1 MNCQQP
7 TVWQGANSV
16 QERKDMK
23 QFISLS
29 DGSLLTKIVTRTAEF
44 VSPKHPDKICD
55 QISDAI
61 LDAYL
66 AKDKHARVA
75 VDVMA
80 AHGTMCIA
88 GEVTSSAKSIDVE
101 KIARQYV
108 GEDMKII
115 INIAK
120 QSPEIARGVD
130 VGGAGDQ
137 GIMVGYACAEN
148 DEYLPTEYVLAR
160 NLCQYIYN
168 QYQFDGKTQITVE
181 ITYYNGIFVKAVI
194 KHAVISWQN
203 VAKNE
208 LKKLLDDW
216 AEKLQDDIS
225 ISSDYS
231 YSINPAGD
239 WSIGG
244 FDADSGLTGRKIVV
258 DNYGPRVPVGG
269 GAFSGKDPSKVDRS
283 AAYMARKIA
292 VDYLKKHHANEVLVN
307 ISYALGRVEPVDATA
322 YIDGHKCA
330 IKDYDL
336 SPRAIIK
343 QLDLCWPQYAE
354 MAKWGHHS
362 DTIKAYAP

>member
-7 TVWQGANSV
+7 TYLQGANSV

-29 DGSLLTKIVTRTAEF
+29 GGSLQTRIVTRTAEF

-66 AKDKHARVA
+66 TKDRNAHVA
-75 VDVMA
+75 VDVAA
-80 AHGTMCIA
+80 AHGKMLIT
-88 GEVTSSAKSIDVE
+88 GEITSSAKRINIE
-101 KIARQYV
+101 KIARKYV
-108 GEDMKII
+108 DDKMQIE

-137 GIMVGYACAEN
+137 GIMVGYACADN
-148 DEYLPTEYVLAR
+148 DEYLPQEYVLAR
-160 NLCQYIYN
+160 DLCKYIYDKFP
-168 QYQFDGKTQITVE
+168 YDGKTQVTIDCV
-181 ITYYNGIFVKAVI
+181 YYNNVFVKASI
-194 KHAVISWQN
+194 KHIVISWQN
-203 VAKNE
+203 VPKTE
-208 LKKLLDDW
+208 LEKLLREW
-216 AEKLQDDIS
+216 TKTLPQNTSLSTE
-225 ISSDYS
+225 YE

-292 VDYLKKHHANEVLVN
+292 VDYLKKHQANEVIVN
-307 ISYALGRVEPVDATA
+307 ISYALGRAEPVDATA
-322 YIDGHKCA
+322 FIDGHRCT
-330 IKDYDL
+330 INQYDL

-343 QLDLCWPQYAE
+343 QLNLLKPNYAE
-354 MAKWGHHS
+354 RAKWGHHS
-362 DTIKAYAP
+362 V

>member
-1 MNCQQP
+1 
-7 TVWQGANSV
+7 
-16 QERKDMK
+16 MK

-29 DGSLLTKIVTRTAEF
+29 GSSLHTKIVTRTAEF

-66 AKDKHARVA
+66 EKDPHARVA
-75 VDVMA
+75 VDVAA
-80 AHGTMCIA
+80 AHGFMLIT
-88 GEVTSSAKSIDVE
+88 GEVTSAAKVNIE
-101 KIARQYV
+101 KIARKYV
-108 GEDMKII
+108 GGEIEIK

-148 DEYLPTEYVLAR
+148 NEYLPEEYVLAR
-160 NLCQYIYN
+160 NLCKFIYDKHP
-168 QYQFDGKTQITVE
+168 YDGKTQVTINAV
-181 ITYYNGIFVKAVI
+181 YYNDVFIKAGI
-194 KHAVISWQN
+194 KHIVISWQN
-203 VAKNE
+203 VSKKE
-208 LKKLLDDW
+208 LEKLLQKW
-216 AEKLQDDIS
+216 IKTLPNNIS
-225 ISSDYS
+225 LGTDYS

-239 WSIGG
+239 WTQGG

-292 VDYLKKHHANEVLVN
+292 IDYLEKHQANEVIVN
-307 ISYALGRVEPVDATA
+307 ISYALGRAEPVDATA
-322 YIDGHKCA
+322 FIDGHKCE
-330 IKDYDL
+330 ITDYDL

-343 QLDLCWPQYAE
+343 QLDLLRPHYAE
-354 MAKWGHHS
+354 RAKWGHHS
-362 DTIKAYAP
+362 DSLMLK

>member
-1 MNCQQP
+1 
-7 TVWQGANSV
+7 
-16 QERKDMK
+16 MK

-29 DGSLLTKIVTRTAEF
+29 GGSLQTKIVTRTAEF

-66 AKDKHARVA
+66 TKDSQARVA
-75 VDVMA
+75 VDVAA
-80 AHGTMCIA
+80 AHGKMFIT
-88 GEVTSSAKSIDVE
+88 GEITSSAKAINIE
-101 KIARQYV
+101 KIARKYV
-108 GEDMKII
+108 GADMHIDV
-115 INIAK
+115 NIAK

-160 NLCQYIYN
+160 DLCKYIYDKHP
-168 QYQFDGKTQITVE
+168 YDGKTQVTINAV
-181 ITYYNGIFVKAVI
+181 YYNNVFIKAGI
-194 KHAVISWQN
+194 KHIVISWQN
-203 VAKNE
+203 VSHQKLE
-208 LKKLLDDW
+208 KQLEKWLKKLPTN
-216 AEKLQDDIS
+216 IS
-225 ISSDYS
+225 LGTDYS

-239 WSIGG
+239 WSTGG

-283 AAYMARKIA
+283 AAYMAREIA
-292 VDYLKKHHANEVLVN
+292 VDYLGKHQANEVIVN
-307 ISYALGRVEPVDATA
+307 ISYALGRAEPVDATA
-322 YIDGHKCA
+322 FIDGHKCS

-343 QLDLCWPQYAE
+343 QLGLLKPNYAE
-354 MAKWGHHS
+354 RAKWGHHS
-362 DTIKAYAP
+362 SCLC